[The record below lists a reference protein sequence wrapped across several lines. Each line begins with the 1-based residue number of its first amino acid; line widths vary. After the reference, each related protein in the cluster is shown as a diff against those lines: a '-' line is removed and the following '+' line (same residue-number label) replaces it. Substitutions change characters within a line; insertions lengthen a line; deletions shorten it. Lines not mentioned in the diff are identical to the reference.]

1 MSRREPGVRQ
11 RHLRGC
17 PRLEDGRGYAPHR
30 CNGTWEYVLEVGEGR
45 SNRVQEK
52 KGGFATYEAARTAKA
67 KRLATLVG
75 RPVRA
80 QQMTVAQFLTEWL
93 EAKRRLRPSTRE
105 TYEDYVKRL
114 WMPRIG
120 GLRLAEL
127 EANPLIVVRMFADIA
142 ATPNRHGRKLSPA
155 TMKRIH
161 AVFRGALGWGV
172 NLRYLGFNPA
182 QAVELEEV
190 RRPSLGEW
198 TGEDAVQFWTFLDGD
213 VAAGR
218 EPERLR
224 ALYKQALATAM
235 RRGELLGQEWDR
247 DVDLD
252 ARMTFVTEQRVKT
265 RAGVVVGPPKTKS
278 GSRPIALDDMLS
290 AVLAVHRD
298 EQDRERAAA
307 GDGWAETGLV
317 YVNADGTPLNPD
329 YATRHF
335 KTLCRQAGV
344 PVIRF
349 HDLRHVSITLALLAG
364 VLPKVVSA
372 RAGHSSTWFTQDRYV
387 YVDHAVNRN
396 AAEQIAAVFDL
407 GTRRTTD
414 PVRDRAGRGRTDREG
429 GRVTAV

>member
-11 RHLRGC
+11 RHLRAC
-17 PRLEDGRGYAPHR
+17 PRSEDGRGYAPHK
-30 CNGTWEYVLEVGEGR
+30 CKGPWEYVLEVGEGR
-45 SNRVQEK
+45 TNRVQEK
-52 KGGFATYEAARTAKA
+52 KGGFTTYEAARTAKA
-67 KRLATLVG
+67 KRLASLVG
-75 RPVRA
+75 RPVKA
-80 QQMTVAQFLTEWL
+80 QQMTVAQFLNEWL

-105 TYEDYVKRL
+105 SYEDYVTRL
-114 WMPRIG
+114 WVPRIG
-120 GLRLAEL
+120 ALRLAEL
-127 EANPLIVVRMFADIA
+127 ETNPLVVVRMFADIA
-142 ATPNRHGRKLSPA
+142 ATPGRHGQKPSPA

-172 NLRYLGFNPA
+172 NLRYLAFNPA

-198 TGEDAVQFWTFLDGD
+198 TAEHAAQFWTFLDGD
-213 VAAGR
+213 AETGR

-252 ARMTFVTEQRVKT
+252 AQITVVTEQRVKT
-265 RAGVVVGPPKTKS
+265 RSGVVVGPPKTKA
-278 GSRPIALDDMLS
+278 GSRPIALDDVMS
-290 AVLAVHRD
+290 AVLVVHRR
-298 EQDRERAAA
+298 EQEAERAAA
-307 GDGWAETGLV
+307 GEAWANTNLL

-329 YATRHF
+329 YVGRHF
-335 KTLCRQAGV
+335 QTLCRHAGV

-387 YVDHAVNRN
+387 YVDHAVNRD

-407 GTRRTTD
+407 GAHRTGRSDSATD
-414 PVRDRAGRGRTDREG
+414 PDGPGRPGKE
-429 GRVTAV
+429 VV